1 MFAIKR
7 YRLSKSINGLG
18 LDLTSMTTTT
28 VKRLLTN
35 QMCAMH
41 STNQFTGKKTQ
52 VTKRILIRKLD
63 MPVQLQRKIQHYYC
77 PLISKAIQLIT
88 TTRLKFT
95 EV

>member
-18 LDLTSMTTTT
+18 LDLISMTTTT

-41 STNQFTGKKTQ
+41 STNQFTEKNTSDQKN
-52 VTKRILIRKLD
+52 
-63 MPVQLQRKIQHYYC
+63 P
-77 PLISKAIQLIT
+77 
-88 TTRLKFT
+88 
-95 EV
+95 

>member
-7 YRLSKSINGLG
+7 YRLSKSINELG

-41 STNQFTGKKTQ
+41 STNQFTEKNTSDQKNPDKKT
-52 VTKRILIRKLD
+52 R
-63 MPVQLQRKIQHYYC
+63 HAC
-77 PLISKAIQLIT
+77 T
-88 TTRLKFT
+88 TTKEDTTLLLSFN
-95 EV
+95 